1 MGLRQRM
8 RGRDE
13 SRLLAATLGRAA
25 AVRSFTGGAWGRPQP
40 PRTTSLAGVAPGAV
54 YFVRHGESTSNERG
68 ILAGIIDVK
77 LTDFG
82 ELQARA
88 AGRDLAAK
96 GVRVDVV
103 FTSHLRRTAYTARA
117 ALEAAGQGGMAL
129 QHDSRIAERSFGIFA
144 GQNIR
149 LLQMALGYETY
160 ESLMHG
166 AHAAPPLGEPVASV
180 YARVASFYEDVAVPM
195 AATGKNVLVVSH
207 QYALEPLAL
216 YVSGLPP
223 EAYRNVNLPNGK
235 ALSVDDLRRYMASE
249 ACNTAFTLDTCSEE
263 DVSSEEDSRTD
274 DGMVEGQNDD
284 IEIGRFGAPAGA
296 CDTADAAADD
306 SAPLMPSGTAPSHA
320 GGAAPAHATPRGSGG
335 GSSTAA
341 VLHSMNL
348 VDAYILLTQPN
359 YFLFAALAAPLRAA
373 GAAAGGPAAS
383 WYLFWVA
390 AAFFV
395 LPALEQAVL
404 VRAFMRRLLVRSH
417 NTAVPQG
424 QLDALWATVGAGSGG
439 SISGAPGGLISEAL
453 EPVVAA
459 ARALATADTADPSS
473 PTMRSLDRYAAQQLR
488 ERIAATGGGD
498 RGDGPG
504 VLGAGINYSA
514 FSRYFQSTGGNLDL
528 NAPSCK

>member
-1 MGLRQRM
+1 MSPQVMLLGPLDPLDKYGRAVHTTALQALAFVAAAFLAM
-8 RGRDE
+8 RVAALAACL
-13 SRLLAATLGRAA
+13 LLAAQQEREDPRAHARPPPAPKA
-25 AVRSFTGGAWGRPQP
+25 ADAAC
-40 PRTTSLAGVAPGAV
+40 SL
-54 YFVRHGESTSNERG
+54 RDNE
-68 ILAGIIDVK
+68 
-77 LTDFG
+77 
-82 ELQARA
+82 
-88 AGRDLAAK
+88 
-96 GVRVDVV
+96 
-103 FTSHLRRTAYTARA
+103 A
-117 ALEAAGQGGMAL
+117 ALRPSA
-129 QHDSRIAERSFGIFA
+129 
-144 GQNIR
+144 
-149 LLQMALGYETY
+149 
-160 ESLMHG
+160 
-166 AHAAPPLGEPVASV
+166 
-180 YARVASFYEDVAVPM
+180 
-195 AATGKNVLVVSH
+195 
-207 QYALEPLAL
+207 
-216 YVSGLPP
+216 
-223 EAYRNVNLPNGK
+223 
-235 ALSVDDLRRYMASE
+235 